1 MGGPDDSILRAL
13 IDQAKRVCSRHP
25 EMLEPYLAAIRDK
38 AKGTGEEELKGLLA
52 EVAAVVPG
60 RR

>member
-1 MGGPDDSILRAL
+1 MGALDDPALRAL
-13 IDQAKRVCSRHP
+13 IDQAKRICSRHP

-38 AKGTGEEELKGLLA
+38 AKGVGEETLQGWLA

>member
-1 MGGPDDSILRAL
+1 MGALDDPVFRAL
-13 IDQAKRVCSRHP
+13 IDQAKRICSRHP

-38 AKGTGEEELKGLLA
+38 AKGVGEERLQGWLA

-60 RR
+60 SR

>member
-1 MGGPDDSILRAL
+1 MGGLEDPVLRAL

-25 EMLEPYLAAIRDK
+25 ELLEPYLAAIRDK
-38 AKGTGEEELKGLLA
+38 AKGVGEEPLRSLLE